1 MPNSPGFPAGLK
13 YLNRYYNNDLYHHDI
28 TFMRQQR
35 LGGWRKDRAAKKM
48 WKALSLLTTC
58 TPRLMDAILNDRGE
72 ISMEDR
78 LAMPCCHWQEELAPA
93 GCCRH
98 KTGAGLTNYLN
109 VIIGKKYGKAILEK
123 AHRLMCYAM
132 HGPPPSGHEAR
143 HICMKTSCI
152 NQYHV
157 EWSTTHENNL
167 DVHKLSKARRHASKG
182 VKAT

>member
-13 YLNRYYNNDLYHHDI
+13 YLNRYYNHDKYDDI
-28 TFMRQQR
+28 TFMNQQM

-48 WKALSLLTTC
+48 WKALSLLTAC
-58 TPRLMDAILNDRGE
+58 TPTLMDAILDDRGE

-78 LAMPCCHWQEELAPA
+78 LAMKCCHWQKELAPA

-98 KTGAGLTNYLN
+98 KTKAGHTEYLN
-109 VIIGKKYGKAILEK
+109 VIIGKKYGKAIQEK

-157 EWSTTHENNL
+157 EWSLVEFNNH
-167 DVHKLSKARRHASKG
+167 DAHKLRKARRHASKG
-182 VKAT
+182 AKAT